1 MLLPFACAVLITQR
15 MSEIILFDY
24 WRSSASYRVRIVLN
38 LKNVPN
44 TRVPTSLLDNAQ
56 KAPDYV
62 ARNPQ
67 GFVPMLSI
75 HGHDLTQSLA
85 IIDYLDAQYPD
96 PAMVSSNPAER
107 AKTLAQ
113 ALIIAADIHPIDNLR
128 VLRYL
133 KDEMGQ
139 SQEAVDQWYR
149 HWIIEGFT
157 ALEAMAPEDGLFGG
171 DLPNLAD
178 VCLVPQMANARR
190 VDTPLNAFP
199 KLLRMDAALTALP
212 AFVAAHPDQVKPA

>member
-1 MLLPFACAVLITQR
+1 

-38 LKNVPN
+38 LKNVPY

-56 KAPDYV
+56 RAPDYV

-75 HGHDLTQSLA
+75 DGHDLTQSLA

-96 PAMVSSNPAER
+96 PAMVSSKPADR

-149 HWIIEGFT
+149 HWIVEGFT
-157 ALEAMAPEDGLFGG
+157 ALEAMAPDNGLFGG
-171 DLPNLAD
+171 ELPNLAD

-190 VDTPLNAFP
+190 VDTPLDAFP
-199 KLLRMDAALTALP
+199 KLLRIDAALTALP
-212 AFVAAHPDQVKPA
+212 AFVAAHPDQVKPD